1 MRGNT
6 LKALTAAVVLI
17 GTCTA
22 ASAGWQD
29 QASPFD
35 QKRLAAFDESKHKGL
50 AEARAGAGSGDARA
64 IESALGPE
72 SHGPTAREVSGSW
85 RCRTI
90 KLGGMT
96 PYVVY
101 DWFNCRIGMRGR
113 GLFFQK
119 TSGSQRTAGYLYP
132 GDGGFVYLGASSV
145 TGEPAH
151 VYSGNGASAGAPS
164 TPDDQIGIL
173 TAINA
178 HHARLEMP
186 YPQQESTFDVIEL
199 KR

>member
-1 MRGNT
+1 MSCMAGS
-6 LKALTAAVVLI
+6 
-17 GTCTA
+17 TA
-22 ASAGWQD
+22 ASACAAAACSSRRPAA
-29 QASPFD
+29 AS
-35 QKRLAAFDESKHKGL
+35 
-50 AEARAGAGSGDARA
+50 AR
-64 IESALGPE
+64 
-72 SHGPTAREVSGSW
+72 
-85 RCRTI
+85 
-90 KLGGMT
+90 
-96 PYVVY
+96 
-101 DWFNCRIGMRGR
+101 
-113 GLFFQK
+113 
-119 TSGSQRTAGYLYP
+119 AGYLYP

-173 TAINA
+173 TSINA